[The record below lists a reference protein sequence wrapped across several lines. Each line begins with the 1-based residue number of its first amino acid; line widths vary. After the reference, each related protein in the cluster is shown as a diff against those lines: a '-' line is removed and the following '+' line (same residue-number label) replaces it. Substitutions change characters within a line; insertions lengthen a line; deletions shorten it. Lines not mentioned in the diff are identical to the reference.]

1 MAQGPN
7 QVTAIEA
14 TFNCGYESQSPVAPG
29 NDHFRNIF
37 ATVLRAHARVI
48 LERVGDLSYADFA
61 VEPGFPRGPLM
72 AHAAYDRINKW
83 LEVPHRGR
91 QIARIK
97 NGQKMNM
104 RDIVD
109 DVWKVLC
116 CPGG

>member
-48 LERVGDLSYADFA
+48 LERVIYRMPTLLS
-61 VEPGFPRGPLM
+61 EPGFPRGPLM

-83 LEVPHRGR
+83 LEVPHRGS

-109 DVWKVLC
+109 DVWKVSC

>member
-48 LERVGDLSYADFA
+48 LERVIYRMPTLLS
-61 VEPGFPRGPLM
+61 EPGFSTRAAYGPRGLRSDQQM
-72 AHAAYDRINKW
+72 ARSPASRKPNSANKK
-83 LEVPHRGR
+83 RD
-91 QIARIK
+91 K
-97 NGQKMNM
+97 NEHV
-104 RDIVD
+104 R
-109 DVWKVLC
+109 
-116 CPGG
+116 